1 VSVWYGLPTLGSK
14 DAVLTSLPLLA
25 GPSAVECCAPTAG
38 DNVALDATR
47 IADVAKA
54 LSEPLRVRIVDLLR
68 RSEEPV
74 CQCELIALYGIR
86 QSLLSH
92 HMKKLV
98 DAGLVSVE
106 RRHKWAYYSASTHS
120 LQELTAWLS

>member
-1 VSVWYGLPTLGSK
+1 MKRSQSK
-14 DAVLTSLPLLA
+14 RPWASPCTDALRVVVICEKS
-25 GPSAVECCAPTAG
+25 
-38 DNVALDATR
+38 
-47 IADVAKA
+47 AKA
-54 LSEPLRVRIVDLLR
+54 LSEPLRVRIVDVLR

-74 CQCELIALYGIR
+74 CQCELIALYGIK

-106 RRHKWAYYSASTHS
+106 RRHKWAYYSTSPDA
-120 LQELTAWLS
+120 LKELTAWLS

>member
-1 VSVWYGLPTLGSK
+1 MT
-14 DAVLTSLPLLA
+14 ALPLVP
-25 GPSAVECCAPTAG
+25 GPTAAQCCAPSAG
-38 DNVALDATR
+38 DDPALPAER
-47 IADVAKA
+47 LAMVAKA
-54 LSEPLRVRIVDLLR
+54 LSEPLRVRIVDVLR

-106 RRHKWAYYSASTHS
+106 RRHKWAYYSVAP
-120 LQELTAWLS
+120 

>member
-1 VSVWYGLPTLGSK
+1 
-14 DAVLTSLPLLA
+14 LTSSPILP
-25 GPSAVECCAPTAG
+25 GPSSVECCAPTAG
-38 DNVALDATR
+38 HNPALDAER
-47 IADVAKA
+47 LAAVAKA
-54 LSEPLRVRIVDLLR
+54 LSEPLRMRIVDLLR

-98 DAGLVSVE
+98 DAGVVSVE
-106 RRHKWAYYSASTHS
+106 RRHKWAYYSVSTDS

>member
-1 VSVWYGLPTLGSK
+1 MTVLP
-14 DAVLTSLPLLA
+14 VIP
-25 GPSAVECCAPTAG
+25 GPTAAECCAPSAG
-38 DNVALDATR
+38 EDPSLDAER
-47 IADVAKA
+47 LASVAKA
-54 LSEPLRVRIVDLLR
+54 LSEPLRVRIVDVLR

-74 CQCELIALYGIR
+74 CQCELIALYAIK

-106 RRHKWAYYSASTHS
+106 RRHKWAYYSISPEA
-120 LQELTAWLS
+120 LKELNAWLS

>member
-1 VSVWYGLPTLGSK
+1 MRYGCVPFGSK
-14 DAVLTSLPLLA
+14 DAVVTAALPMLP
-25 GPSAVECCAPTAG
+25 GPSAAECCAPSAG
-38 DNVALDATR
+38 DDPSLP
-47 IADVAKA
+47 ADRLAAVAKA
-54 LSEPLRVRIVDLLR
+54 LSEPVRVRIADLLR

-74 CQCELIALYGIR
+74 CQCELIALYGIK

-106 RRHKWAYYSASTHS
+106 RRHKWAYYSTSPDA
-120 LQELTAWLS
+120 LKELTAWLS